1 VARHS
6 LPHPTR
12 IVRADGL
19 FPELEGNKPA
29 DRIVVMKAWRLKEP
43 LMTTADGIC
52 STPGQG
58 VVCRPV
64 A

>member
-29 DRIVVMKAWRLKEP
+29 DRIVVMKAWPSEG
-43 LMTTADGIC
+43 TADDD
-52 STPGQG
+52 
-58 VVCRPV
+58 R
-64 A
+64 